1 MLSFLRE
8 QSPGE
13 MPGNESGGSGQRE
26 ANAPGKGEPQDYLT
40 VAASSKNLRKST
52 IVVAILVAVGL
63 ACLGYMIRKSQPQ
76 SASAQPG
83 KDEETSIETAI
94 SRLTGVSTEMVSRM
108 DEIVDKFYEFSDVFQ
123 IGVADLAK
131 NPFEVEELMGAVK
144 DEAVPVRDDRAK
156 AALIRREMIKKKAE
170 NLALLSV
177 MRSDE
182 GNACMINDRILRQGD
197 RIEGF
202 VVTQIAASSVELA
215 WRGSDADPDVRTED
229 LTIELNLA
237 Q

>member
-26 ANAPGKGEPQDYLT
+26 ANTPGKGETQDYLT

-52 IVVAILVAVGL
+52 IVVAILVAIGL

-76 SASAQPG
+76 SASAQPSKG
-83 KDEETSIETAI
+83 EETNIEAAI

-108 DEIVDKFYEFSDVFQ
+108 DEIVDKFYEFSDVAQ
-123 IGVADLAK
+123 VGVTELSK
-131 NPFEVEELMGAVK
+131 NPFEVDEIMGAVK
-144 DEAVPVRDDRAK
+144 DEVVPVRDDRAK

-197 RIEGF
+197 RIDGF

-215 WRGSDADPDVRTED
+215 WRGSDADPDVETAD
-229 LTIELNLA
+229 LTIQLNLA